1 MTDIARSCPACHT
14 PLPEAA
20 QFCMHCGRATPTD
33 PGVPPRTMPTGEFE
47 VAKVRRVLAERYRVD
62 RVIGE
67 GGMATVYLADDLKHK
82 RKVALKVMR
91 PELAATLGADRFLRE
106 VEIAANLSHP
116 HILPMYDSG
125 EADGVL
131 YYVMPYVEGESL
143 SARLKREG
151 ELAAPEALRL
161 AREVAQALAYAH
173 KRGIIHRDIKPAN
186 ILLSDGH
193 ALVADFGIARA
204 VGGEGEAITKT
215 GLAVGTPQYMSP
227 EQATGSKDVD
237 ARTDVYA
244 LGAVLYEMLA
254 GEPPFTGRSPQAVI
268 ARALTESARPLG
280 VTREGLPPGV
290 EAVVARTLA
299 KRPVDRQQTAA
310 ELVTDLL
317 GVEAGPRSGA
327 HTPVGVPAVAAAG
340 DTAAR
345 RHDGTGSKRRML
357 IGGGAVA
364 ALAAVAAIAFFT
376 MRGSGG
382 ASEAATDSRVAV
394 LPFANQGADEDR
406 YIVDGLVDEVRGKLS
421 RVHGLVVIASTSVE
435 QYRETTKSPQE
446 IARELNA
453 DYLLIGRVRWAGT
466 GDQRRIQVVPEVI
479 DGKTGSTTWQQSF
492 EAPLTDV
499 FQVQSQV
506 ATRVAG
512 ALGTALGAQDREV
525 LTRSATTNPVAWDLY
540 LKGRALTNPS
550 AAEQR
555 VAASYFEQAVAI
567 DSSFV
572 EAWAG
577 LSIALGRVYF
587 NGSREPAAAARSR
600 QALERT
606 LALDPDGPNG
616 HTAATRF
623 YQTVDRNQAK
633 ASDAAERALRASP
646 NDADMLALAARV
658 DLTFGRTEAALTKL
672 ERARDLDP
680 RSEGTLNS
688 LQRAL
693 VFARRYDEAVE
704 VSDALLALVP
714 TDVDAVQWQAIAYV
728 AKGDLARARQATT
741 AAKSRGVPAPVL
753 VAHFA
758 GILENSWIL
767 EGADQAVLFR
777 LTPAAFDNDV
787 AWWGQS
793 LATAHWDAG
802 HKDVARAYADSALAE
817 SKSQADAAPQDS
829 QLRAL
834 YALMLAYLGRP
845 EAVAEG
851 ERGLGLTL
859 NPDGT
864 DAAYETHL
872 LVRIHLALGQ
882 HDRALDR
889 VEKVLTMPH
898 QISPAW
904 LRIDP
909 AFAPLKGNPRFE
921 RLVAGG

>member
-1 MTDIARSCPACHT
+1 MTDTGRACPACHT

-47 VAKVRRVLAERYRVD
+47 VNKVRRVLADRYKVE

-91 PELAATLGADRFLRE
+91 PELAATVGADRFLRE

-125 EADGVL
+125 EADGIL
-131 YYVMPYVEGESL
+131 YYVMPWVEGESL

-151 ELAAPEALRL
+151 ELPAPEAIRL
-161 AREVAQALAYAH
+161 AREVAEALAYAH

-204 VGGEGEAITKT
+204 VGAEGEAITKT
-215 GLAVGTPQYMSP
+215 GLAIGTPQYMSP
-227 EQATGSKDVD
+227 EQATGAKDVD

-254 GEPPFTGRSPQAVI
+254 GEPPFTGRSPQAVV
-268 ARALTESARPLG
+268 ARALTESPRPLG
-280 VTREGLPPGV
+280 TTREGLPFGV

-310 ELVTDLL
+310 ELVTDLQ
-317 GVEAGPRSGA
+317 GVESGPRSGA
-327 HTPVGVPAVAAAG
+327 HTPVGVPAVTGASPTEGAKVGLPGRRWLALGAVALVALAAIGFFATRGGRG
-340 DTAAR
+340 D
-345 RHDGTGSKRRML
+345 S
-357 IGGGAVA
+357 GGAV
-364 ALAAVAAIAFFT
+364 
-376 MRGSGG
+376 
-382 ASEAATDSRVAV
+382 SESRVAV

-421 RVHGLVVIASTSVE
+421 RVHGLTVIASTSVE

-446 IARELNA
+446 IARELDA

-479 DGKTGSTTWQQSF
+479 NGTTGATTWQQSF

-512 ALGTALGAQDREV
+512 ALGTALGAQDEEE
-525 LTRSATTNPVAWDLY
+525 LARSATTNPVAWDLY
-540 LKGRALTNPS
+540 LKGKALTNPN

-555 VAASYFEQAVAI
+555 LSASYFEQAVAI
-567 DSSFV
+567 DSNFA
-572 EAWAG
+572 EAWAA
-577 LSIALGRVYF
+577 LSMAMGRVYF
-587 NGSREPAAAARSR
+587 NGSREAAAAVRSR
-600 QALERT
+600 QAMERT
-606 LALDPDGPNG
+606 LALDPNG
-616 HTAATRF
+616 SLGHAAATRYF
-623 YQTVDRNQAK
+623 QVVERNQAK
-633 ASDAAERALRASP
+633 ASDAVERALRAAP
-646 NDADMLALAARV
+646 NDADMLALAANV

-672 ERARDLDP
+672 ERARELDP
-680 RSEGTLNS
+680 RSERTLS
-688 LQRAL
+688 LLQRAL
-693 VFARRYDEAVE
+693 VYSRRLAEAVE
-704 VSDALLALVP
+704 VSDAYIALST
-714 TDVDAVQWQAIAYV
+714 TDADAAQWQAIVYAASGDV
-728 AKGDLARARQATT
+728 AAARRSAN
-741 AAKSRGVPAPVL
+741 AAKARGIPAPVL
-753 VAHFA
+753 VAQFA
-758 GILENSWIL
+758 GILETSWIL
-767 EGADQAVLFR
+767 DRPDQEVLFR
-777 LTPAAFDNDV
+777 LTPAAFDNDI

-802 HKDVARAYADSALAE
+802 HKAIGRAYADSALAE
-817 SKSQADAAPQDS
+817 SRAQSEGAPQDS
-829 QLRAL
+829 QLLAL
-834 YALMLAYLGRP
+834 YALMMAYLGRP

-851 ERGLGLTL
+851 ERALSLTL

-864 DAAYETHL
+864 DAAYETHQ

-882 HDRALDR
+882 QERALDYL
-889 VEKVLTMPH
+889 EKLATMPH
-898 QISPAW
+898 HTSAAW
-904 LRIDP
+904 LRLDP

-921 RLVAGG
+921 KLAGGR